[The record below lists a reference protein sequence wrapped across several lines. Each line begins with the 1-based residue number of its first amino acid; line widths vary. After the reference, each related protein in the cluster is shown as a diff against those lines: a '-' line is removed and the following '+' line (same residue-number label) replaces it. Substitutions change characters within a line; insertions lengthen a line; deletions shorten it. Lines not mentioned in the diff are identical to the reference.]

1 MTQLTVKELPKLSPG
16 MHADGHGLYMNVK
29 SSGARSWIF
38 RATINGKRREVGLG
52 GFPVV
57 NLADARDTAIDMQ
70 RQLRAGVD
78 PLAERVGRQRTST
91 TFEEIA
97 HALHREKSKTWRNGK
112 HTDQCPPA
120 KNQPELM
127 PCRDRKNLAVCR
139 EKTGRDLTHET
150 ERPETQYRENTPRQA
165 QHPVCP
171 AVPPKGRHHP

>member
-1 MTQLTVKELPKLSPG
+1 MTQLTVKELPKLSSG

-38 RATINGKRREVGLG
+38 RATINGRRREIGLG

-78 PLAERVGRQRTST
+78 PLAERVARQRTST

-97 HALHREKSKTWRNGK
+97 RALHRQKAKTWRNGK
-112 HTDQCPPA
+112 HANLWINTLQTYAFP
-120 KNQPELM
+120 QIGHM
-127 PCRDRKNLAVCR
+127 PVGKVGVAVI
-139 EKTGRDLTHET
+139 T
-150 ERPETQYRENTPRQA
+150 
-165 QHPVCP
+165 
-171 AVPPKGRHHP
+171 AVVEPIWGKA